1 MKVFV
6 LLILLFFSSLQLFAK
21 DVHVNGYYRKDGT
34 YVQPHYR
41 TSPNSTKSDNY
52 STIGNVN
59 PYTGKAGTVEPYN
72 YSNTAKTSTNTKA
85 ITAAAVKKSST
96 GICHP
101 KGGTYYEQ
109 TKTFTPYQS
118 MDECIKS
125 GGRPPKK

>member
-1 MKVFV
+1 MRFLM
-6 LLILLFFSSLQLFAK
+6 LLILLFFGSLQLFAK

-52 STIGNVN
+52 STVGNVN
-59 PYTGKAGTVEPYN
+59 PHTGKAGTIEPYN
-72 YSNTAKTSTNTKA
+72 YSNTAKNTTDTKT
-85 ITAAAVKKSST
+85 IVTEAVKKSST
-96 GICHP
+96 GICHS

-109 TKTFTPYQS
+109 TKNYTAYQS